1 MEILNP
7 RVWRSWSLSSWF
19 VEINF
24 TSKVPLAVEV
34 RKTNQST
41 NAHTVC
47 CSGLK
52 IETQTVRTQDAKLA
66 KTVITDRLRVHICRM
81 EPKSSQIVHMS

>member
-1 MEILNP
+1 MEIMNP

-24 TSKVPLAVEV
+24 TSKVPLAAEV
-34 RKTNQST
+34 RKTRQST

-47 CSGLK
+47 CSGLQN
-52 IETQTVRTQDAKLA
+52 ETQTVRTQDAKLA
-66 KTVITDRLRVHICRM
+66 KTVITAETATELVCTNTL
-81 EPKSSQIVHMS
+81 